1 MAMYSKPGTALLDY
15 YTTAG
20 QFQVQSGQL
29 VELID
34 GGKLYA
40 NVVPSAATDKLAVT
54 FNTTQNTYGTFA
66 WSGDAL
72 QWSIPSITRP
82 NLSAWLV
89 CSKQELFVNLGNYG
103 YMTPSG
109 CSDQTVSSSNASRL
123 QRW

>member
-1 MAMYSKPGTALLDY
+1 MDS

-29 VELID
+29 VELIN

-40 NVVPSAATDKLAVT
+40 NVIQSSATDKLAVT
-54 FNTTQNTYGTFA
+54 FNATQNTYGTFA

-72 QWSIPSITRP
+72 QWSVSTITRP

-89 CSKQELFVNLGNYG
+89 CGKQALFVNLGSYG
-103 YMTPSG
+103 YMTPAG
-109 CSDQTVSSSNASRL
+109 CSDETVSFLGFISGSRTFL
-123 QRW
+123 